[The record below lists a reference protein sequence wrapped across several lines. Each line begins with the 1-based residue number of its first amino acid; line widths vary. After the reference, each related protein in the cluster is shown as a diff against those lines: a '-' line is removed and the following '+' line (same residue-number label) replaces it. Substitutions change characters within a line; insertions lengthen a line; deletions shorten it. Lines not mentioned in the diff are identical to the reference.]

1 MGKVTDLEE
10 RIEGMKKGGH
20 GIVGEKDEKFA
31 IVTFETRDVSYWRE
45 SLGNKYLYAHRHGYV
60 SLLSSLLLLAALFL

>member
-1 MGKVTDLEE
+1 MGKVKDLEE

-45 SLGNKYLYAHRHGYV
+45 SLGNKYLYAQRHG
-60 SLLSSLLLLAALFL
+60 